1 MGIYQMWIDK
11 SLIFEQITGIF
22 TKICKMIEVSSIS
35 AAVVNRHI
43 HIIFNQIKAFVVI
56 IPFSAILVVD
66 LLMQSIFLLKCSR
79 KLL

>member
-11 SLIFEQITGIF
+11 SLIFEQITGVF